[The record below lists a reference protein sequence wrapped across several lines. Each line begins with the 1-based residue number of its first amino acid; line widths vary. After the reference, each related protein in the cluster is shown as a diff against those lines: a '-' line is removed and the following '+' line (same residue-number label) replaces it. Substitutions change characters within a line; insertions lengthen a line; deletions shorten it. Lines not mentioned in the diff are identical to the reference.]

1 MEAPTC
7 DVCPGEHCGFANQG
21 VNINRLEIDK
31 TAAFRDRRIAF
42 RAEGVGIGHH

>member
-1 MEAPTC
+1 MMCAQVST
-7 DVCPGEHCGFANQG
+7 VALLTKG